1 MQNLLVEN
9 MIWRDIFN
17 HGPYSATEVTNL
29 EILSLPEPNMIMTMF
44 DIMISPHHVWYYIPR
59 YIYPYMDN
67 FENLECISLILEIW
81 KYISYFPKFGKYNAG
96 RAIFGGY
103 ISWAAYCCHGK
114 WRRKINNNGWDG
126 SSIDVTSL
134 GQAPDSGVACPGIVP
149 RSEGAALGY
158 EHNLTKSSMW
168 ASSLPTLY
176 IVILFGWHFQCDVV

>member
-1 MQNLLVEN
+1 
-9 MIWRDIFN
+9 
-17 HGPYSATEVTNL
+17 
-29 EILSLPEPNMIMTMF
+29 
-44 DIMISPHHVWYYIPR
+44 
-59 YIYPYMDN
+59 MDN

-114 WRRKINNNGWDG
+114 WRRKINTNGWDG

-168 ASSLPTLY
+168 AIILTNPLYSNIVWMASSMWCSVGATFRLGSHLSQY
-176 IVILFGWHFQCDVV
+176 IHLSRRDRWIINV